1 MMVDLDGNIV
11 GLKLQRSRC
20 SKYAEL
26 EVYRQKH
33 RIIANLLID
42 NIGEMPT

>member
-1 MMVDLDGNIV
+1 MEILLVSSSSAQDAPNMQ
-11 GLKLQRSRC
+11 KP
-20 SKYAEL
+20 

-33 RIIANLLID
+33 RTIVNLLID